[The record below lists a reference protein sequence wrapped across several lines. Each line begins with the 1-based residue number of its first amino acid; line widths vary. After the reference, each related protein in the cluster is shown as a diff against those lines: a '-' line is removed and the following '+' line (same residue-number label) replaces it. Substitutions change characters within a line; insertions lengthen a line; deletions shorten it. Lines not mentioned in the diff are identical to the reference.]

1 MSEQKPIPSR
11 RRTYYIQRKFQTA
24 FIVRFCFI
32 ALGAMILT
40 SVILYRLTQDTL
52 TTTFTSSELV
62 IQKTS
67 WIILPNL
74 IITNLIVLA
83 CFIVATVFL
92 TLYMSHRIGGPLHQI
107 EKMIDQMS
115 HGNLKGR
122 VSFRKGDQLKG
133 IESKFNHM
141 IAGTNNR
148 VRQIQTEV
156 GQVKALIQ
164 SPDEQIE
171 EVKIRIEKLDEI
183 VHQLFDTE

>member
-11 RRTYYIQRKFQTA
+11 RRTHYIQRKFQTA

-40 SVILYRLTQDTL
+40 SVILYLLTRDTL
-52 TTTFTSSELV
+52 TTTFTSSGLA
-62 IQKTS
+62 IQETS

-107 EKMIDQMS
+107 EKMIDLVS

-122 VSFRKGDQLKG
+122 VSLRKGDQLKCIG
-133 IESKFNHM
+133 SKFNHM
-141 IAGTNNR
+141 MAGLNNR
-148 VRQIQTEV
+148 VRQIQTKV
-156 GQVKALIQ
+156 GEVKALTQ
-164 SPDEQIE
+164 SPDEQTE
-171 EVKIRIEKLDEI
+171 EVKIKIEKLDEM
-183 VHQLFDTE
+183 VHQLFDAE